1 MLKESCKIDNAHL
14 KSAIKFDQKKMGS
27 YYWPIKDITDKK
39 IENGI
44 PYYHAEWI
52 GNWLQEFEV
61 PTKFKHRV
69 NALDSDQQKQK
80 I

>member
-1 MLKESCKIDNAHL
+1 
-14 KSAIKFDQKKMGS
+14 MGS

-44 PYYHAEWI
+44 PYYHAEWV
-52 GNWLQEFEV
+52 GNWLLEFEV

-69 NALDSDQQKQK
+69 NAIDSDQQK
-80 I
+80 